1 MRYYKIVIGDS
12 RNMKE
17 VVDGSVRLVVTSP
30 PYWNVVEYSTQQN
43 DISNIR
49 DKHQFFEEIGKV
61 WAECKRVLEP
71 GGILVIN
78 WQDLIVGSKVYGY
91 PREICVAGDMC
102 ESVERTGLI
111 LISRWVWYKTKYGA
125 GSVRARYTNFGNLVE
140 GNVPRAFGNWEYIF
154 AFMKRDPF
162 DKKRSLDF
170 TREEWM
176 RWNSGVWY
184 IEASVSSGA
193 CEFIE
198 GGAVFPVEL
207 PKRFIKIYSLP
218 GEVVLDPFL
227 GTGTTMRA
235 AFELGRSCI
244 GYEVRKEMLKTIK
257 DKVGFGAQSLDDE
270 AQWEV
275 VE

>member
-1 MRYYKIVIGDS
+1 VRYYKIVIGDS
-12 RNMKE
+12 RDMKG
-17 VVDGSVRLVVTSP
+17 VADGSVRLVVTSP
-30 PYWNVVEYSTQQN
+30 PYWNVVEYSTQPN

-49 DKHQFFEEIGKV
+49 DRHQFFEEISKI

-71 GGILVIN
+71 GGILVVN

-102 ESVERTGLI
+102 ESVEKSGLI

-162 DKKRSLDF
+162 NRERKLDF
-170 TREEWM
+170 TRDEWM

-257 DKVGFGAQSLDDE
+257 DKVGFGVQSFDDE

-275 VE
+275 IE